1 MRVAAQ
7 TEYAVKSVD
16 NSGCVLVASALQTLS
31 TCPSLAPFFL
41 SPPPR
46 AHRRRPAPLRRSA
59 SPWLTSQ
66 RGRQRSTM
74 VGLKCT
80 DGVVLGVEKMLISK
94 MLVKGTNR
102 RIHTVEPHIG
112 LSIAGLVPDG
122 RVLVNRARDEARGF
136 KQNFGIKVSGDVLT
150 ERLAGYMHTFSLY
163 EWLRPFGCGIMLAVW
178 EVEGPALYTVEPD
191 GSGYK
196 YFGCALGKAKQQA
209 KTMIESLNL
218 EELTCR
224 QAVEEIAKMLHQVHD
239 ELKDK
244 AFELEMS
251 WICEESGRKH
261 VLVPEDVLKEAEA
274 AAKAALESSDD
285 DDDDDEV
292 AMAD

>member
-1 MRVAAQ
+1 
-7 TEYAVKSVD
+7 
-16 NSGCVLVASALQTLS
+16 
-31 TCPSLAPFFL
+31 
-41 SPPPR
+41 
-46 AHRRRPAPLRRSA
+46 
-59 SPWLTSQ
+59 
-66 RGRQRSTM
+66 M

-94 MLVKGTNR
+94 MLVAGTNR

-122 RVLVNRARDEARGF
+122 RVLVNRAREEARGF

-163 EWLRPFGCGIMLAVW
+163 EWLRPFGCGVMLAVW
-178 EVEGPALYTVEPD
+178 GEEGPELYSVEPD

-196 YFGCALGKAKQQA
+196 YYGCALGKAKQQA

-261 VLVPEDVLKEAEA
+261 VLVPDDILKQAEA
-274 AAKAALESSDD
+274 AAKAALESSDEDD

>member
-1 MRVAAQ
+1 M
-7 TEYAVKSVD
+7 
-16 NSGCVLVASALQTLS
+16 ALR
-31 TCPSLAPFFL
+31 PSLARPL
-41 SPPPR
+41 PSLLCSPG
-46 AHRRRPAPLRRSA
+46 SA
-59 SPWLTSQ
+59 TH
-66 RGRQRSTM
+66 STM

-94 MLVKGTNR
+94 MLVAGTNR
-102 RIHTVEPHIG
+102 RIHTVEPHVG
-112 LSIAGLVPDG
+112 MSIAGLVPDG
-122 RVLVNRARDEARGF
+122 RVLVNRAREEARSF
-136 KQNFGIKVSGDVLT
+136 KQNFGINVSGDVLT

-178 EVEGPALYTVEPD
+178 EEEGPALYALEPD

-196 YFGCALGKAKQQA
+196 YYGCALGKAKQQA
-209 KTMIESLNL
+209 KTMIEALNL
-218 EELTCR
+218 ETLTCR

-261 VLVPEDVLKEAEA
+261 CLVPAEVLKEAEV
-274 AAKAALESSDD
+274 AAKAALDSDD
-285 DDDDDEV
+285 SGDDDDDEV